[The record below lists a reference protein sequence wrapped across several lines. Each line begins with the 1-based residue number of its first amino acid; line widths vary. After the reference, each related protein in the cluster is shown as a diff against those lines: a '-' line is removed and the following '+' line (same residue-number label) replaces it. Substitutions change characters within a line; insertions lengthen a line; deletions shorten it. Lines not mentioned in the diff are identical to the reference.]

1 MNDDY
6 PYQLE
11 EAILFSRYG
20 IVGYRTDTPDTG
32 STSVPGV
39 DDSDVLSCIL
49 IQNVFK
55 EN

>member
-20 IVGYRTDTPDTG
+20 IVGYRTDTPDTDQKPAPYAK
-32 STSVPGV
+32 TEP
-39 DDSDVLSCIL
+39 
-49 IQNVFK
+49 
-55 EN
+55 